1 MLISDRLRWCAWK
14 KIYPNVALIRRA
26 RNLPETRFWPI
37 TVRIEYRKL
46 SSNTLLEKR
55 EAMKKVGERNVTRE
69 EGDIVVAHEL
79 SYRKR
84 ILQNCTERGRKGK
97 YDLRETLW

>member
-37 TVRIEYRKL
+37 TARIEYRKL
-46 SSNTLLEKR
+46 SSNILLEKR
-55 EAMKKVGERNVTRE
+55 EAMKKVGERNVTRK